1 MDAHSASTLPMPVA
15 LAAALLL
22 VVANGMF
29 VAAEFAMVRAR
40 PSRLEAL
47 AREGNRRAA
56 RALAQLRQL
65 DDGLSVCQVG
75 ITLASLA
82 LGWLGEPA
90 FGALFALAF
99 DPLSPWIG
107 PAALSLSLGAAFLFI
122 TFLHVAFGE
131 TAPKFLAIAQP
142 ERILMWIS
150 FPLQVFWYVAKPL
163 VIVLNGSA
171 EALLRPFGY
180 RSLEES
186 SGHTLEDIRQLLHVS
201 ARQGKIGPV
210 VVDLAD
216 NLVRFAGRRARDI
229 MVPRARVVAL
239 SADLPPEE
247 VLRLVREEGY
257 SRYPVVE
264 EGDLDRIVGILHVKD
279 LFQEVLD
286 RGGARPDFDLR
297 KLARAPRIV
306 PETLPVGRLLR
317 LFQRDHGHMAVVA
330 DEYGGTAGIVTLEDV
345 LEELVGELRDEFD
358 AGEADEIAPLPGGG
372 WRLDA
377 VLPVRRAA
385 ELVPSPPEI
394 PPEVH
399 TLAGYV
405 QSLLGRIPRAG
416 DRVPFGPAHELV
428 VAVAEGPRILRLEL
442 RPVPAPPDGTD
453 TPEA

>member
-1 MDAHSASTLPMPVA
+1 MDPHSASSLPMPLA
-15 LAAALLL
+15 LGAALFL
-22 VVANGMF
+22 VAANGMF
-29 VAAEFAMVRAR
+29 VAAEFALVRAR

-47 AREGNRRAA
+47 ARAGNRRAA
-56 RALAQLRQL
+56 RALAQVRRL

-99 DPLSPWIG
+99 DPLASWIG

-131 TAPKFLAIAQP
+131 TAPKFLAIARP

-150 FPLQVFWYVAKPL
+150 LPLQVFWYAATPL
-163 VIVLNGSA
+163 VFLLNGSA

-180 RSLEES
+180 RTLEES
-186 SGHTLEDIRQLLHVS
+186 SGHTLEDIRQLLRAS
-201 ARQGKIGPV
+201 ARRGTIGPV

-239 SADLPPEE
+239 DADLPAAE
-247 VLRLVREEGY
+247 VLRLIREEGY

-264 EGDLDRIVGILHVKD
+264 ENDLDRILGILHVKD
-279 LFQEVLD
+279 LFRGLGAGGEVP
-286 RGGARPDFDLR
+286 GGFDLR
-297 KLARAPRIV
+297 ALARRPRIV

-317 LFQRDHGHMAVVA
+317 LFQQSRGHMAVVA

-358 AGEADEIAPLPGGG
+358 AGETDEITPLPGGG

-385 ELVPSPPEI
+385 ELVSSPPDI

-416 DRVPFGPAHELV
+416 DRVPFGRAHELV

-442 RPVPAPPDGTD
+442 RPLPPGNDPGS
-453 TPEA
+453 